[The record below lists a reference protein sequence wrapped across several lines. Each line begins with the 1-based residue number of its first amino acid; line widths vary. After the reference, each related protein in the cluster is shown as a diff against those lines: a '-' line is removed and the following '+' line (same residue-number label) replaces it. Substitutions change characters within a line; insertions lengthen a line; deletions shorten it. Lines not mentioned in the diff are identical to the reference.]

1 MKAFGTIKKGNL
13 ILNNKRRFKDN
24 LLEYEGKE
32 VEIRIRERKN
42 KRTNEQNSLY
52 WKWIEVIS
60 KSLGY
65 TREEMHELIKYK
77 FLKRS
82 TIKKNGVEEVRL
94 KSTTT
99 LTVNEFSQFMNDIYF
114 WSNNTLNISLPTYE

>member
-82 TIKKNGVEEVRL
+82 TIKKNGVEEVKL

>member
-1 MKAFGTIKKGNL
+1 MKGYGVIKKGNL

-24 LLEYEGKE
+24 LTEFEGKE

-52 WKWIEVIS
+52 WKWIQIIS
-60 KSLGY
+60 KSTGY
-65 TREEMHELIKYK
+65 SIEEMHELIKYK
-77 FLKRS
+77 FLKRT
-82 TIKKNGVEEVRL
+82 TIKKNGVEEVKL

-99 LTVNEFSQFMNDIYF
+99 LTVKEFTEFMNEIYF
-114 WSNNTLNISLPTYE
+114 WSNNSLNISLPTYE